1 MADHQA
7 LYRKWRP
14 QRFAD
19 VVNQTYAIQ
28 TLINAL
34 SSGEVGHAYL
44 FSGPRGT
51 GKTTVARLFARAVNC
66 LNPQQG
72 EPCNEC
78 DACQRISRGASL
90 DVVEIDGASNRGIDQ
105 IRKLREEV
113 NFVPADVKYKVYIID
128 EVHMLTNEAF
138 NALLKT
144 LEEPPKRVVFIFAT
158 TESHKLPPTVTSR
171 CQSFEFTRFPPEVVA
186 TYLKHICENE
196 GIKADERAINA
207 IASRCGGAMRDALV
221 TLEQVSAYAQG
232 DDISGET
239 LENVLGLPS
248 ESVLVDFLKALIE
261 KDADSVLNTIRDLAG
276 RGRDLELFLEELIRL
291 GRDWLIL
298 AVAKKELPVET
309 SVGDLAALTD
319 HLLTFKNEMG
329 RVWDKQIW
337 MEVGMLQLIHGQP
350 AVPVLAQT
358 APPAQQQPQQ
368 KTTQQPAARPTAKPA
383 PPASN
388 GNTVET
394 KPQPSAEPTQSESE
408 EKVET
413 QPQVQPESQ
422 PAASPSAS
430 QEKAWDNLLEM
441 IKDERVAIYAYLVEG
456 HALFEDQRLLIRYH
470 TDFHF
475 HKESLESSAIQG
487 YVLEKAKLV
496 YGNDIKLDI
505 DFFEEQPIQ
514 TAQANPSEASDSNS
528 NPSVEDSAAAEV
540 STPPPPAPRGRISH
554 LEEKMELVKKV
565 LGTEPPAQ
573 TDQDAE

>member
-28 TLINAL
+28 TLVNAL
-34 SSGEVGHAYL
+34 SSGEIGHAYL

-51 GKTTVARLFARAVNC
+51 GKTTVARLFAKAVNC

-90 DVVEIDGASNRGIDQ
+90 DVVEVDGASNRGIDQ

-186 TYLKHICENE
+186 TYLKHICETE
-196 GIKADERAINA
+196 GIKADERAIST

-248 ESVLVDFLKALIE
+248 ESVLANFLKSLIE
-261 KDADSVLNTIRDLAG
+261 KDADGALATIRDLAG
-276 RGRDLELFLEELIRL
+276 RGRDLELFLEELIRM

-298 AVAKKELPVET
+298 AVAKKEVPVEA
-309 SVGDLAALTD
+309 SVGELAVLAD

-337 MEVGMLQLIHGQP
+337 MEVGMLQLIHGQ
-350 AVPVLAQT
+350 AAAPVVVQAAT
-358 APPAQQQPQQ
+358 PVQQQPQA
-368 KTTQQPAARPTAKPA
+368 KPTQTQAARPTAKPEA
-383 PPASN
+383 PANN
-388 GNTVET
+388 GSTVQAKTQTTTEQAQPQAET
-394 KPQPSAEPTQSESE
+394 KVES
-408 EKVET
+408 
-413 QPQVQPESQ
+413 QPEPPSTAQ
-422 PAASPSAS
+422 PAASPSGS
-430 QEKAWDNLLEM
+430 QEQAWDKLLEM

-456 HALFEDQRLLIRYH
+456 HAKFEDQRLLIRYH

-475 HKESLESSAIQG
+475 HKESLENSDIQA
-487 YVLEKAKLV
+487 YVLEKARLV
-496 YGNDIKLDI
+496 YGADIRLDI
-505 DFFEEQPIQ
+505 GFFEEQP
-514 TAQANPSEASDSNS
+514 AQVSPVSPNEVPGASGNATVEASTPIETTS
-528 NPSVEDSAAAEV
+528 
-540 STPPPPAPRGRISH
+540 PPPPAPRGRRSH
-554 LEEKMELVKKV
+554 LEEKMDLVKKV
-565 LGTEPPAQ
+565 LGTEPPEQ
-573 TDQDAE
+573 TTEEN